1 METQVGRLSYR
12 LPNDLAQRVQA
23 SLADWQTQG
32 KVRRLWAKDSSLWT
46 GTDEGKWLGWLD
58 VVREQFAQC
67 DMYEQFAREVQ
78 QAGFRDV
85 LLLGMGG
92 SSLCPEVLTLSF
104 GKQAGFPTLAAAV
117 ERALQ

>member
-1 METQVGRLSYR
+1 
-12 LPNDLAQRVQA
+12 
-23 SLADWQTQG
+23 
-32 KVRRLWAKDSSLWT
+32 
-46 GTDEGKWLGWLD
+46 
-58 VVREQFAQC
+58 
-67 DMYEQFAREVQ
+67 MYEQFAREVQ

>member
-1 METQVGRLSYR
+1 VDTGRGILWKHK
-12 LPNDLAQRVQA
+12 LAVSVMACRTILLQRVQA

-46 GTDEGKWLGWLD
+46 GADEGKWLGWLD

-85 LLLGMGG
+85 LLLGMGARV
-92 SSLCPEVLTLSF
+92 CVP
-104 GKQAGFPTLAAAV
+104 
-117 ERALQ
+117 RC

>member
-1 METQVGRLSYR
+1 MAW
-12 LPNDLAQRVQA
+12 LARCCPRA
-23 SLADWQTQG
+23 
-32 KVRRLWAKDSSLWT
+32 VRP
-46 GTDEGKWLGWLD
+46 
-58 VVREQFAQC
+58 VR

>member
-1 METQVGRLSYR
+1 METQGGRLSYR

-46 GTDEGKWLGWLD
+46 GADEGKWLGWLD

-67 DMYEQFAREVQ
+67 NMYEQFAREVQ